1 MGEAKTEFVK
11 KELKKLKR
19 IVNKKIRIDKF
30 ILFGSR
36 ARNEELLTSDVDVIA
51 ISDSFKGVNFRKRP
65 LIFLN
70 NWKLPVDLEILC
82 YSKDEIKK
90 RKNEIGII
98 HEALKTGISI

>member
-1 MGEAKTEFVK
+1 MGEVKTEFVK

-36 ARNEELLTSDVDVIA
+36 ARNEELITSDVDLLVV
-51 ISDSFKGVNFRKRP
+51 SDGFKGVKFMDRP
-65 LIFLN
+65 IIFLDH
-70 NWKLPVDLEILC
+70 WKLPVDLEVIC

-98 HEALKTGISI
+98 NEALKTGISI